1 MGPAVVVV
9 TGPTATGKT
18 ALGVELARLY
28 NGEVISAD
36 SMQLYRGMDIGTAT
50 PDAEEMRGVPHH
62 LLSCVDPREEY
73 SVSRFVEDAAA
84 CVEDIAG
91 RGRLPFLVG
100 GTGLYIDSLL
110 SGRDFLGGDP
120 AVRAA
125 YAARYDAEG
134 GEALL
139 RELAEIDPESAARLH
154 PNDKKR
160 VVRALEVWRVT
171 GKTITEHD
179 RESRLREPPYRACRI
194 ALSFADRAELYR
206 RIDARVERMFERG
219 LVEEVRALLA
229 SGVPETAT
237 ALQAIGYKEV
247 LAALRG
253 DCSEAEAKEEI
264 QRASRRYAKRQLSWL
279 SGREDVN
286 WILWEKEPD
295 LSWACQLST
304 AFMVKYGIIDAD
316 RH

>member
-1 MGPAVVVV
+1 MRPAVVVI

-18 ALGVELARLY
+18 ALGVALAKRFG
-28 NGEVISAD
+28 GEVVSAD

-50 PDAEEMRGVPHH
+50 PDEAEREGVPHH

-73 SVSRFVEDAAA
+73 SVSRYVEDAAA
-84 CVEDIAG
+84 CIEDVTA
-91 RGRLPFLVG
+91 RGKLPFLVG

-110 SGRDFLGGDP
+110 SGRSFLGGDP

-125 YAARYDAEG
+125 LSARYEEEG

-139 RELAEIDPESAARLH
+139 RELAEKDPESAARLH

-160 VVRALEVWRVT
+160 VVRALEVLAVT

-179 RESRLREPPYRACRI
+179 RLSRLAEPPYRACRI
-194 ALSFADRAELYR
+194 ALSFENRADLYE
-206 RIDARVERMFERG
+206 RIDRRVERMFELG
-219 LVEEVRALLA
+219 LVDEVRALLA

-237 ALQAIGYKEV
+237 AMQAIGYKEV

-253 DCSEAEAKEEI
+253 ECGMDEAKETI

-286 WILWEKEPD
+286 WILRKNESDFPWV
-295 LSWACQLST
+295 CQCST
-304 AFMVKYGIIDAD
+304 EFMVRYGIITAD

>member
-18 ALGVELARLY
+18 ALGVELARLF

-62 LLSCVDPREEY
+62 LLSCVDPREDY

-84 CVEDIAG
+84 CIRDVAG

-125 YAARYDAEG
+125 YAGRYDAEG

-219 LVEEVRALLA
+219 LVEEVRSLLA

-264 QRASRRYAKRQLSWL
+264 QKASRRYAKRQLSWL